1 MRRKSRRP
9 RLFRIAAAVLL
20 GAAVVGAGGA
30 RLPLIVSSPPDPP
43 AEIDNRAITEAGCCS
58 GFSWS
63 DDGDDVTFFD
73 RDLDGRQGLW
83 ALDTTTL
90 EKTFESPAPR
100 LTSPSGRYQ
109 IEQTGTPNSA
119 ILTDT
124 LLDETWEFSLAG
136 PYLLFSPLE
145 DRVLFSVRQP
155 GILPNYAR
163 LASIYTASVDGSD
176 VRLLTR
182 MFGGPIGWFPDGERV
197 LLSGRQTLDEPSGIW
212 IYNLSSSELKQIVT
226 GDFIRRTSISPGGR
240 FVAFVRSLT
249 EDPSDSGLWLHETAS
264 ETNHRIAV
272 VGSYRWHPNGRG
284 LLVIPPRPG
293 GEGDHSIWW
302 TDIASRETVELT
314 ENGPEDLRISNF
326 EWQLSPDGRRA
337 VYRHTDD
344 LSLWI
349 VDFGKVLDRVLD
361 EPPDASAPNRDYQE
375 SSANR
380 GAGRL

>member
-9 RLFRIAAAVLL
+9 RLFSTAAAVLL
-20 GAAVVGAGGA
+20 GAAVVAGGA
-30 RLPLIVSSPPDPP
+30 GLPSSVALPPDAP
-43 AEIDNRAITEAGCCS
+43 AQIDNRAITEAGCCS

-63 DDGDDVTFFD
+63 DGGAGVTFFD
-73 RDLDGRQGLW
+73 REGDERQGLW

-100 LTSPSGRYQ
+100 LKSPSGRYL
-109 IEQTGTPNSA
+109 IETTGRPNSA

-124 LLDETWEFSLAG
+124 LLGQTWDFPLAG

-145 DRVLFSVRQP
+145 GRVLFSVRQP
-155 GILPNYAR
+155 GSLPSYAR

-182 MFGGPIGWFPDGERV
+182 MFGRPIGWFPDGERV

-212 IYNLSSSELKQIVT
+212 IYNLGSGELKQIVT
-226 GDFIRRTSISPGGR
+226 GDFIRRTSISPGGW
-240 FVAFVRSLT
+240 FVAFVRSFT
-249 EDPSDSGLWLHETAS
+249 EDPSDSGLWVYEAAAQTES
-264 ETNHRIAV
+264 RIAV
-272 VGSYRWHPNGRG
+272 TGSYRWHPGGRG

-302 TDIASRETVELT
+302 ADIASGVTVELT
-314 ENGPEDLRISNF
+314 ENGAEDLRISNF

-337 VYRHTDD
+337 VYRHADD

-349 VDFGKVLDRVLD
+349 VDFGEALDRVLD
-361 EPPDASAPNRDYQE
+361 ELPEAAAPNRDY
-375 SSANR
+375 R
-380 GAGRL
+380 

>member
-226 GDFIRRTSISPGGR
+226 GDFIRRTSISPGGAVR
-240 FVAFVRSLT
+240 CICSFIDGRPVRLRSLAPRNRQR
-249 EDPSDSGLWLHETAS
+249 DQPSDCRSGQLSLAS
-264 ETNHRIAV
+264 ERPGVAGNSTAPRRGRRSFDLVDRYCEPRNRRAYRKWTGRLTDLELRVAVIPGRPPGGLPAHRQ
-272 VGSYRWHPNGRG
+272 SQPLDRG
-284 LLVIPPRPG
+284 LR
-293 GEGDHSIWW
+293 
-302 TDIASRETVELT
+302 
-314 ENGPEDLRISNF
+314 
-326 EWQLSPDGRRA
+326 
-337 VYRHTDD
+337 
-344 LSLWI
+344 
-349 VDFGKVLDRVLD
+349 
-361 EPPDASAPNRDYQE
+361 
-375 SSANR
+375 
-380 GAGRL
+380 